1 MQLQELRMAKKR
13 LFEGFIRYEARQVAA
28 LIRNTPET
36 STTQEL
42 DQQPALSDP
51 ETSSAQP
58 AEDPRIE
65 ERPEV
70 EPVDTE
76 DLQDQEQVEET
87 VITDAEEDLTS
98 EDLAPEEPTVKEAAN
113 LPTSLDA
120 QDLREEET
128 EQEPTMPSEIRSTA
142 EFEVSNA
149 LKVRMSFLIII
160 YNEFLVLETVWIFKT
175 SFKQNENNQIVFVNT
190 FFSKLSIVAFLTCIH
205 LQTNNRGFFSFSFIT
220 PPRSSSRN

>member
-42 DQQPALSDP
+42 DQQPDLSDP

-58 AEDPRIE
+58 AEDAKIE

-70 EPVDTE
+70 EPIDTE

-113 LPTSLDA
+113 LPPSILDA
-120 QDLREEET
+120 QDFREDET
-128 EQEPTMPSEIRSTA
+128 EQEPTMPSEVRSTA

-175 SFKQNENNQIVFVNT
+175 SFKQNENNEIVFVN
-190 FFSKLSIVAFLTCIH
+190 
-205 LQTNNRGFFSFSFIT
+205 
-220 PPRSSSRN
+220 